1 MAVSL
6 ASLLTPVTEEEALDL
21 ALATLSALGFNV
33 TSWQDGSTQRTL
45 VQLGATLYSSVT
57 STVAQIAAAGFN
69 QLSSAGWLDVL
80 SEDYYGNTRVAG
92 VVTQGVMRLTA
103 SAAAPP
109 VAITAD
115 VLQIADTATALPTT
129 HTYRNTSPAA
139 PVVLAPGGT
148 LDIDVEAE
156 VAGTGSN
163 IANSVPL
170 FLWTSLVG
178 VTCTNPPVGATGTW
192 ITRAGTDQET
202 DARLQTRN
210 TSKWSTLSYAAVDG
224 AYKNWALAADTS
236 VTRVKVRSNNPYG
249 PGSIDVVCATA
260 IGGIT
265 PAQADA
271 IRQYILG
278 NNPDGSTTGR
288 RPLGDIVTVQT
299 ASAIAFTVSGT
310 VTVDADYTATTTAT
324 VIRNAILAVLNAT
337 DIGGTIIPPA
347 ATGVVVHSKIVA
359 AVEALDGVISASITT
374 PAADSALTELQVIDQ
389 TAVNF
394 AGLTV
399 VYG

>member
-6 ASLLTPVTEEEALDL
+6 TALLTPVTEEEALDL
-21 ALATLSALGFNV
+21 ALSTLGALGFSV
-33 TSWQDGSTQRTL
+33 TSWHEGSVQRTL

-69 QLSSAGWLDVL
+69 QLSSGGWLDVL
-80 SEDYYGNTRVAG
+80 SEDYYANTRVAG
-92 VVTQGVMRLTA
+92 VVTQGVFRLTA
-103 SAAAPP
+103 SAVAPP
-109 VAITAD
+109 VAISAD
-115 VLQIADTATALPTT
+115 MLQIADTATAIPTT
-129 HTYRNTSPAA
+129 HTFRNTSPAA

-170 FLWTSLVG
+170 YLWTSLVG
-178 VTCTNPPVGATGTW
+178 VTVTNPPVGATGTW
-192 ITRAGTDQET
+192 ISRAGTDAET

-249 PGSIDVVCATA
+249 PGTVDVVCATA
-260 IGGIT
+260 IGGIS
-265 PAQADA
+265 PAQATA
-271 IRQYILG
+271 ILAYI
-278 NNPDGSTTGR
+278 NGSGTTGR
-288 RPLGDIVTVQT
+288 RPLGDVVTVQT
-299 ASAIAFTVSGT
+299 ASAIAMTISGI
-310 VTVDADYTATTTAT
+310 VTVDAAYSATTTLAA
-324 VIRNAILAVLNAT
+324 VKAALLAVVNDT
-337 DIGGTIIPPA
+337 DIGGTVIPPA
-347 ATGVVVHSKIVA
+347 TTPGYVIRSKLVA
-359 AVEALDGVISASITT
+359 AVEALDGVISANITA
-374 PAADSALTELQVIDQ
+374 PAADLALTELQVIDQ
-389 TAVNF
+389 TTVVWT
-394 AGLTV
+394 GLSV